1 MKNIRDCFVL
11 NNGVKIPCVG
21 YGTWRTP
28 DGIDTVQAVR
38 EAIGCGYRHIDTAQ
52 LYGNEESVGKGIKES
67 GLNRSELF
75 VTTKLKNTDQGYDST
90 LRAFEGKHEAPGIG
104 LP

>member
-1 MKNIRDCFVL
+1 MALIRFRL
-11 NNGVKIPCVG
+11 SGKQLARIP
-21 YGTWRTP
+21 
-28 DGIDTVQAVR
+28 A
-38 EAIGCGYRHIDTAQ
+38 IDTAQ

-90 LRAFEGKHEAPGIG
+90 LGIRGKHEAPGIG

>member
-28 DGIDTVQAVR
+28 DGNDTVQAVR
-38 EAIGCGYRHIDTAQ
+38 DAIDCGYRHIDTRC
-52 LYGNEESVGKGIKES
+52 V
-67 GLNRSELF
+67 
-75 VTTKLKNTDQGYDST
+75 
-90 LRAFEGKHEAPGIG
+90 
-104 LP
+104 

>member
-1 MKNIRDCFVL
+1 M
-11 NNGVKIPCVG
+11 G

-28 DGIDTVQAVR
+28 DGIDTVKAVR
-38 EAIGCGYRHIDTAQ
+38 EALDCGYRHIDTAQ
-52 LYGNEESVGKGIKES
+52 LYGNEESVGKGIRES

-90 LRAFEGKHEAPGIG
+90 LRAIRGKHEAPGIDY
-104 LP
+104 LIYI

>member
-52 LYGNEESVGKGIKES
+52 LYGNEESVGRVLRNPVLTEAS
-67 GLNRSELF
+67 CLSPRS
-75 VTTKLKNTDQGYDST
+75 
-90 LRAFEGKHEAPGIG
+90 
-104 LP
+104 

>member
-28 DGIDTVQAVR
+28 DGIDTVKAVR
-38 EAIGCGYRHIDTAQ
+38 EAIGCGYRHIDTA
-52 LYGNEESVGKGIKES
+52 VGTCS
-67 GLNRSELF
+67 
-75 VTTKLKNTDQGYDST
+75 
-90 LRAFEGKHEAPGIG
+90 
-104 LP
+104 

>member
-52 LYGNEESVGKGIKES
+52 LYGNEESVLRNPVLTEAS
-67 GLNRSELF
+67 CLSPRS
-75 VTTKLKNTDQGYDST
+75 
-90 LRAFEGKHEAPGIG
+90 
-104 LP
+104 